1 MEIKRKEVKVLISSK
16 KCRLSMKAVIQI
28 TLQFI
33 EINTLHSVVK
43 CAVGLSLLQ
52 HCERVLNR
60 ASLSSVLIS
69 RLDGSRS
76 SLDVL
81 VAHVD

>member
-1 MEIKRKEVKVLISSK
+1 MCVYVRGGGGVSAAK
-16 KCRLSMKAVIQI
+16 
-28 TLQFI
+28 
-33 EINTLHSVVK
+33 
-43 CAVGLSLLQ
+43 Q
-52 HCERVLNR
+52 HRHRETELNR

-69 RLDGSRS
+69 RLDGSHS

>member
-1 MEIKRKEVKVLISSK
+1 MLHLCVIKFLW
-16 KCRLSMKAVIQI
+16 
-28 TLQFI
+28 
-33 EINTLHSVVK
+33 INMLHSVVK
-43 CAVGLSLLQ
+43 CAVGLLLLQ
-52 HCERVLNR
+52 HYERGLNR

-69 RLDGSRS
+69 RLDGSGS

>member
-1 MEIKRKEVKVLISSK
+1 MSISWK
-16 KCRLSMKAVIQI
+16 KFIQI
-28 TLQFI
+28 ILQFI
-33 EINTLHSVVK
+33 QINTLRLVVK
-43 CAVGLSLLQ
+43 CAVGLSLPQ
-52 HCERVLNR
+52 HCESALNR
-60 ASLSSVLIS
+60 ASLSSVLII